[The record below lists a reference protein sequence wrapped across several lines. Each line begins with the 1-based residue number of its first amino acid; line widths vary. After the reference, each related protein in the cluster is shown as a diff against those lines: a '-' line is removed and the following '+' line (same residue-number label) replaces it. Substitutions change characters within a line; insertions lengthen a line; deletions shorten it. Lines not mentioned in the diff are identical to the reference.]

1 MESSS
6 NGVSRRAFLKGGATT
21 AALLAAASA
30 FGCAPA
36 KEEQVMAS
44 AEDQTP
50 EAVEK
55 AAPENLKPHVVE
67 SDVAILEGRGKWV
80 SSKCAKGCSL
90 ECAPRQYVVD
100 GIPVRAKNLDYFEET
115 DLNCNYQTRGCH
127 GARVSRR
134 WVFGPARN
142 KYPMKRKHWQPGGGD
157 NVNGELRGKDEWER
171 ISWDDALDMAA
182 SEIKRIYETYGPTST
197 ISYMSMGTG
206 IQNVLGLMGGYVEIN
221 DTVSCG
227 TWEADHGWW
236 GLPNYG
242 HSATDPQDWVNADYY
257 ILSGYDIL
265 FTQNTASTCYLA
277 AKEAGVKFLYVGPC
291 LNQTAQ
297 VLEARW
303 IPVRPG
309 TDTAYWTGV
318 AYEMLKLD
326 EERGDIIDWDFL
338 KKYTLGFTMDNMPD
352 DAKLDECYQG
362 YLLGE
367 YDGVPKTAAWASKIC
382 GASEQ
387 DIKDMAE
394 ILGKNNDVILTSSS
408 APARNTG
415 TENFAH
421 VFFTVGLMGAH
432 MGKPGNAVQ
441 QLLFGNNFK
450 AMGFTGEQGRSM
462 GSVKNPLYFETEE
475 HFNLAGHPSTN
486 RNLIAAPLHWRD
498 MLAGKYT
505 SWGSHNQQEYPPVYN
520 SGVEH
525 DIDVK
530 FIWNGSRNFLSM
542 SIDVFNAIK
551 VYRNCEFVLTQQP
564 YASTVARFS
573 DIVLPVTTAWEGS
586 LDQAEN
592 AWPTGTDNRYGGA
605 EVVHCKYPVCE
616 PMWEAR
622 SDNRIAREIG
632 ERLGFDPD
640 QIAGGNALQSYFN
653 AMAGGQFTTEDGET
667 HNLLTITQETIDRHG
682 VELEP
687 QEGDMDFEEFIQTG
701 GWHFTRRKG
710 DKFSQVRNWG
720 DFIDDPE
727 GHPLPSASGL
737 WEIYSQNKADNF
749 NTPNFV
755 DPNEPMKP
763 YPNYFVP
770 TMGYEKTFKD
780 WDKQIKGDYPYLLY
794 TFHACSRQHSSVYS
808 PLGMECYPH
817 PLYINPV
824 DAKEKGLVT
833 GDTVRVWNP
842 DGACILRQCVVMEG
856 TMPGC
861 LGLAEGGTLDLD
873 ESDPDHWIDRGGS
886 VNVVT
891 PAVRSNYMPGL
902 SGYGNGIVN
911 IEKYKGEPVKP
922 DCERDLFEIA

>member
-1 MESSS
+1 M
-6 NGVSRRAFLKGGATT
+6 
-21 AALLAAASA
+21 
-30 FGCAPA
+30 
-36 KEEQVMAS
+36 
-44 AEDQTP
+44 
-50 EAVEK
+50 EK

-100 GIPVRAKNLDYFEET
+100 EIPVRAKNLDYFEET

-171 ISWDDALDMAA
+171 ISWDDALDMCA

-326 EERGDIIDWDFL
+326 EERGDVIDWDFL

-450 AMGFTGEQGRSM
+450 AMGYTGEQGRSM

-640 QIAGGNALQSYFN
+640 QIRRRKRAAVLLQRHGRWPVHHRGRRDPQPADHHPGDHRPPRRGAGAAGGRHGLRGVHPDGRLALHAQEGRQVLAGAQLGRLYRRPRRAPASLRERPVGDLQPEQ
-653 AMAGGQFTTEDGET
+653 GGQLQHAQLRGPERAHEALPELLRAHHGLREDVQGLGQADQGRLPLPAVHVPRLLAAAFQRLLAPGDGVLPAPALHQSRGREGEGAG
-667 HNLLTITQETIDRHG
+667 HG
-682 VELEP
+682 RYRARLEP
-687 QEGDMDFEEFIQTG
+687 RRRLHPATVHGHG
-701 GWHFTRRKG
+701 GHHARLPGPGRG
-710 DKFSQVRNWG
+710 RYAG
-720 DFIDDPE
+720 PGRE
-727 GHPLPSASGL
+727 RPRPL
-737 WEIYSQNKADNF
+737 D
-749 NTPNFV
+749 
-755 DPNEPMKP
+755 
-763 YPNYFVP
+763 
-770 TMGYEKTFKD
+770 
-780 WDKQIKGDYPYLLY
+780 
-794 TFHACSRQHSSVYS
+794 
-808 PLGMECYPH
+808 
-817 PLYINPV
+817 
-824 DAKEKGLVT
+824 
-833 GDTVRVWNP
+833 
-842 DGACILRQCVVMEG
+842 
-856 TMPGC
+856 
-861 LGLAEGGTLDLD
+861 
-873 ESDPDHWIDRGGS
+873 
-886 VNVVT
+886 
-891 PAVRSNYMPGL
+891 
-902 SGYGNGIVN
+902 
-911 IEKYKGEPVKP
+911 
-922 DCERDLFEIA
+922 